1 MMRHDPNVH
10 HDPCKVK
17 PLCERM
23 RSAGIEVFD
32 TNIEYG
38 KEPRTHDSRLRSVA
52 RQIRQT
58 LDLDAMHV
66 DHRKLVVIDGA
77 IAYRGGANIGA
88 QYLYRQAFDASKEAR
103 AEGDELKAAGNPEPW
118 CASCSEGPALKAL
131 PPRTV
136 MPAPCRRSAAPRA
149 GREGSATDRCRAPAT
164 GARRRS

>member
-77 IAYRGGANIGA
+77 IAYCGGANIGA

-131 PPRTV
+131 P
-136 MPAPCRRSAAPRA
+136 APHGYAGALSPLGGSAGGSRRLCDRSMPRA
-149 GREGSATDRCRAPAT
+149 CN
-164 GARRRS
+164 RRT